1 MNTPFIVIG
10 FSIAFFLFGFYL
22 GQHICRLISQGMIH
36 QLNQS
41 LTHEKEQLEQHL
53 NDNKRLQ
60 EINETLHSEKESV
73 NIAYGKAQ
81 SEIEA
86 LKNEVAKEKI
96 RFQTFEKDFNDKFEN
111 LAHKIMLEKT
121 EKFTLK
127 NQENIEN
134 ILKPL
139 SLKIKEFEEQV
150 GKTNADFTRG
160 HAALEKQLEIL
171 NEQNIRISEEA
182 NNLTRALKGDTKTQ
196 GNWGELILERVLE
209 RSNLV
214 KNREYFVQ
222 QTFMDKDGNKQ
233 IPDVVIHLPN
243 EKRMIIDS
251 KVSLNAY
258 ERYVNEEDPKLKQQH
273 IKEHIR
279 SLNTHIAQL
288 SSKKYEELLKGES
301 PDFVLLFIPIEA
313 ALYTAQNEDN
323 TFFYTAFQR
332 NILLVS
338 PTTLLSTL
346 RTIDALW
353 SNEKQHQNAQEIAK
367 HAASLYHKFRNL
379 IEELE
384 TVGKRLEST
393 QNAYSGAMLKLTGN
407 QNLVKDIVKLETLG
421 ISPKEPI
428 KPHWI
433 KKGDDE
439 TPLIS

>member
-1 MNTPFIVIG
+1 MSTLYIFISIG
-10 FSIAFFLFGFYL
+10 LACLLIGIFL
-22 GQHICRLISQGMIH
+22 GQYISRLKSLGTIS
-36 QLNQS
+36 QLNQTI
-41 LTHEKEQLEQHL
+41 THAE
-53 NDNKRLQ
+53 KRL
-60 EINETLHSEKESV
+60 EEFNNENQQLRQSNDAFRSEKEAV

-81 SEIEA
+81 SELEA
-86 LKNEVAKEKI
+86 LREELQKERV

-139 SLKIKEFEEQV
+139 SVKIKEFEEKV

-182 NNLTRALKGDTKTQ
+182 NNLTRALKGDNKTQ

-214 KNREYFVQ
+214 KDREYFVQ
-222 QTFMDKDGNKQ
+222 QALLDKDGNKQ

-251 KVSLNAY
+251 KVSLSAY
-258 ERYVNEEDPKLKQQH
+258 ERYVNEEDSKLKKQYL
-273 IKEHIR
+273 KEHIR

-367 HAASLYHKFRNL
+367 HAASLYHKFKNL

-384 TVGKRLEST
+384 IVGRRLEST
-393 QNAYSGAMLKLTGN
+393 QNAYSGTMLKLTGN
-407 QNLVKDIVKLETLG
+407 QNLIKDIVKLEELG
-421 ISPKEPI
+421 ISPKERI
-428 KPHWI
+428 KPHFI
-433 KKGDDE
+433 EKSEDE
-439 TPLIS
+439 TPLLS